1 MSKHR
6 KNKSRT
12 KKFATVTAVTATTA
26 ALTVGAAPS
35 PDKEVTWRDILLT
48 AGPDYLQL
56 IEDMSDSLDNI
67 IIAQGNINEGFESFW
82 DPISSASGGLLP
94 TFNSQYDYNDLT
106 TLAGI
111 LGALAHALDNGT
123 DIEAVPGIPAGTAT
137 TVLALLLGGLGV
149 DTGPLGSVFDSLGGL
164 NGVLGSASDVLQ
176 LVQGLEAIGLLDD
189 VLDISELLG
198 LTAHQSSL
206 TQTWSWFG
214 LNETTSLGN
223 TYVNLDQ
230 LTVSG
235 LLDNL
240 DDALLGDLLGNLGL
254 GGLLSNL
261 GLGSGLTSLAGIV
274 SALDIVSTPE
284 ITAWI
289 PAASGSY
296 DLPLGGSVGYLAAM
310 PTIAI
315 GPLSSL
321 GLNEA
326 GVTALLEELGVDAD
340 LVDVNSATVIAI
352 PISAAGAELPLGLA
366 SFGGVNANVLFPTA
380 TGVTSLAGTSIQ
392 TFTIPLLAS
401 GATNIN
407 TLQAYY
413 VGTNGFNLNSGQS
426 VLLANVG
433 GLPIPLEYS
442 MGAINAGTSGVGVTL
457 PSLFGVGLVPSFQIG
472 TPVGQESSD
481 GLIGKDI
488 LNLGLNTPTQA
499 TNVASL
505 IGLGGIFDPAE
516 AAGTAVWNAAVK
528 PVGDQF
534 KNYLND
540 NVGDWVNGS
549 ASQFEQLTGSIA
561 DATGGDQSAGSTTA
575 LTSAQPSARPAA
587 AGSDSKTSAVP
598 GTDDFTNLS
607 TSLADSVKTTN
618 ASIAATANK
627 ARAQSDATVKRAQ
640 AAINKI
646 AADGQKAIKDTV
658 DGVKKAVD
666 NTVSSVKKAGE
677 SAAANKTTEK
687 TAS

>member
-1 MSKHR
+1 MGKHR
-6 KNKSRT
+6 KMKSRS
-12 KKFATVTAVTATTA
+12 KKFAAVTATTA
-26 ALTVGAAPS
+26 TAAALTIGAAPS
-35 PDKEVTWRDILLT
+35 PDKEVTWRDVLLT
-48 AGPDYLQL
+48 AGPDYFQL
-56 IEDMSDSLDNI
+56 IEDMSNSLDNI

-82 DPISSASGGLLP
+82 DPISSASGGVLP
-94 TFNSQYDYNDLT
+94 SFDSDYDYEDLT

-111 LGALAHALDNGT
+111 LGALANALENGT
-123 DIEAVPGIPAGTAT
+123 DVEAVPGIPAGTAT
-137 TVLALLLGGLGV
+137 AVLALLLQGLGV
-149 DTGPLGSVFDSLGGL
+149 DLGPLGSVFDSLGGL
-164 NGVLGSASDVLQ
+164 NGVLGSTSEVLD
-176 LVQGLEAIGLLDD
+176 LVGELQAIGLLDELVD
-189 VLDISELLG
+189 LSELLG
-198 LTAHQSSL
+198 LTANQSSL
-206 TQTWSWFG
+206 STTWNWFG
-214 LNETTSLGN
+214 LTEQTNIGN
-223 TYVNLDQ
+223 TYVNLDE

-254 GGLLSNL
+254 GGLLTNL
-261 GLGSGLTSLAGIV
+261 GLGSALNSLSGIV

-284 ITAWI
+284 VTAWI

-296 DLPLGGSVGYLAAM
+296 DLPLGGSFGYLAAM

-321 GLNEA
+321 GLSSA
-326 GVTALLEELGVDAD
+326 GITALLQELGVNGN
-340 LVDVNSATVIAI
+340 LVDLDSATVIAI
-352 PISAAGAELPLGLA
+352 PISAFGAELPLGLA

-392 TFTIPLLAS
+392 TFNIPLLSS
-401 GATNIN
+401 GATNVN

-413 VGTNGFNLNSGQS
+413 FGTNGINLNSGQS
-426 VLLANVG
+426 VLLANLG
-433 GLPIPLEYS
+433 GLPVPIEYS
-442 MGAINAGTSGVGVTL
+442 MGAFNVGTTGIGVTL

-488 LNLGLNTPTQA
+488 LNLGLNTPTQV

-505 IGLGGIFDPAE
+505 IGLGGIFNPAE

-561 DATGGDQSAGSTTA
+561 DATGGDQSDASTTSLA
-575 LTSAQPSARPAA
+575 SAKPAA
-587 AGSDSKTSAVP
+587 QTSTTDT
-598 GTDDFTNLS
+598 GTSTSTPEKANDLTNLS
-607 TSLADSVKTTN
+607 ANLNDTLTKTN
-618 ASIAATANK
+618 ASIQSAANK
-627 ARAQSDATVKRAQ
+627 ARAQSDAAVKRAQ
-640 AAINKI
+640 AQINKI

-658 DGVKKAVD
+658 DGVKNAVND
-666 NTVSSVKKAGE
+666 TVNNVKKA
-677 SAAANKTTEK
+677 TEK